1 MILLSPVCG
10 CGVFGRSSDE
20 CSDELNTTTTAAH
33 RRSSSFSGALAPTTT
48 SSSESTPPGGSN
60 NCLGSAESIQLRH
73 REKSQTLDGTK
84 IKNSLKD
91 YGKNGGGGGGNNGVG
106 GNGKKNKVAKQISK
120 SFGSLGRSVSK
131 KLKKMGKLSLNHKD
145 SSNGKLAKRSSVV
158 SVTQST
164 KVNHTASLLDNERI
178 LSAQLHL
185 IQIEN
190 YSAMVENYLLTAR
203 ERFEADRALRRKQDV
218 EMRQKAEERKSV
230 SGKSAFWND
239 AWQYSYVLVPCCEVC
254 CVCFSFALVSLKG
267 KQLIENIK

>member
-33 RRSSSFSGALAPTTT
+33 RRSSSFSGALAPTRT

-91 YGKNGGGGGGNNGVG
+91 YGKNGGGGGGSNGVG
-106 GNGKKNKVAKQISK
+106 GNGKEKNKVAKQISK

-230 SGKSAFWND
+230 SGKSALWNN
-239 AWQYSYVLVPCCEVC
+239 AWWCSYVLVLCSKVC
-254 CVCFSFALVSLKG
+254 SVFFCTCFS
-267 KQLIENIK
+267 